1 MRTSTVRQLEFDGL
15 DGDLPSRTQAGR
27 LPVDP
32 ASPSIVSAAVAPST
46 TLRVPNFGDRG
57 EVYAVTSKLA
67 GRMNAASISETEHQ
81 RLLDERQQLLDK
93 FFDRSITKR
102 EQTRLEYVRWSLDR
116 IEDAKYG
123 SVLDILDDAVSMYE
137 NFSADVK
144 DLLGQLATQTGRRR

>member
-1 MRTSTVRQLEFDGL
+1 M
-15 DGDLPSRTQAGR
+15 
-27 LPVDP
+27 
-32 ASPSIVSAAVAPST
+32 
-46 TLRVPNFGDRG
+46 
-57 EVYAVTSKLA
+57 TSKLA